1 MSTASHRPAKRRVIT
16 VIDIG
21 STKITCLIAKVA
33 PTADGTLYNGRPHR
47 IEIAGIGHQRSRGVK
62 SGVLIDL
69 DRAEQSIRMAVD
81 TAERMAQVT
90 VESVIVNL
98 SGGRLKSRSLPAEIS
113 LGGHATGKSDVSRVL
128 LAGMKQVLDSEREV
142 VHAMPSGF
150 NLDGQCGIRDPRGMV
165 GERLGVD
172 MHVLTADE
180 AAMRN
185 LELCINR
192 CHLTVAHM
200 VATPFASGLAAL
212 VNDEMDM
219 GAACIDIGGGTT
231 SLGVFHN
238 GNFIHG
244 DVVPVG
250 GRHITLDLAR
260 GLSTSLEDAER
271 LKVMFGSALPTVTD
285 DQDLINYVPMG
296 AEEGDA
302 PSQIPRGLMTRIVRA
317 RVEEILEIA
326 RDRLH
331 KSGHAQLVG
340 KRIVLTGGTS
350 QMQGL
355 QEVARRV
362 FGRSVRIGRPLG
374 IARMPVAAKGAA
386 FSTAAGL
393 MIYPLVRE
401 FEIDRDRAARS
412 GFLSG
417 SQGPL
422 RRMGQW
428 IKQSF

>member
-1 MSTASHRPAKRRVIT
+1 MSAHPTKRRVIT

-21 STKITCLIAKVA
+21 STKITCLIAKVG
-33 PTADGTLYNGRPHR
+33 PTNDGTLYNGRPHR
-47 IEIAGIGHQRSRGVK
+47 IEIAGIGHQRSRGIK

-69 DRAEQSIRMAVD
+69 DLAEQAIRMAVD

-90 VESVIVNL
+90 VESVVVNL
-98 SGGRLKSRSLPAEIS
+98 SGGRLKSRSLPAQIS
-113 LGGHATGKSDVSRVL
+113 LGGHAAGKADVTRVL
-128 LAGMKQVLDSEREV
+128 LAGMKQVMDTDREV

-150 NLDGQCGIRDPRGMV
+150 NLDGQAGIRDPRGMV
-165 GERLGVD
+165 GEQLGVD

-192 CHLTVAHM
+192 CHLSVAHM

-212 VNDEMDM
+212 VADEMDM
-219 GAACIDIGGGTT
+219 GSVCIDIGGGTT

-238 GNFIHG
+238 RKFIHG
-244 DVVPVG
+244 SVVPVG

-271 LKVMFGSALPTVTD
+271 LKVMYGSALPTVND
-285 DQDLINYVPMG
+285 DQDLVNFVPMG
-296 AEEGDA
+296 AEEGDG

-317 RVEEILEIA
+317 RVEEILEYS
-326 RDRLH
+326 RDQLA
-331 KSGHAQLVG
+331 KSGHSQLVG

-374 IARMPVAAKGAA
+374 VARMPVAAKGAA

-401 FEIDRDRAARS
+401 FEIGRETSSRS
-412 GFLSG
+412 GLFSG

>member
-1 MSTASHRPAKRRVIT
+1 MSANQSKRRSIT
-16 VIDIG
+16 VIDVG
-21 STKITCLIAKVA
+21 STKITCLIGKVA
-33 PTADGTLYNGRPHR
+33 PTTDGALYNGRPHR
-47 IEIAGIGHQRSRGVK
+47 IEIAGIGHQRSRGIK

-69 DRAEQSIRMAVD
+69 DRAEQAIRMAVD

-98 SGGRLKSRSLPAEIS
+98 SGGRPKSRSLPAEIS
-113 LGGHATGKSDVSRVL
+113 LGGHAAGKADVSRVL
-128 LAGMKQVLDSEREV
+128 LAGMKQVMDVEREV

-150 NLDGQCGIRDPRGMV
+150 NLDGQAGIRDPRGMV
-165 GERLGVD
+165 GEQLGVD
-172 MHVLTADE
+172 MHVLSADE

-192 CHLTVAHM
+192 CHLTVEHM
-200 VATPFASGLAAL
+200 VATPFASGLSAL
-212 VNDEMDM
+212 VADEMDM
-219 GAACIDIGGGTT
+219 GAVCIDIGGGTT

-238 GNFIHG
+238 RNFIHG
-244 DVVPVG
+244 SVVPMG

-271 LKVMFGSALPTVTD
+271 LKVMYGSALPTVND
-285 DQDLINYVPMG
+285 DQDLVNFVPMG
-296 AEEGDA
+296 AEDGDV

-317 RVEEILEIA
+317 RVEEILEYS
-326 RDRLH
+326 RDQLA
-331 KSGHAQLVG
+331 KSGHSQLVG

-374 IARMPVAAKGAA
+374 VARMPVAAKGAA

-401 FEIDRDRAARS
+401 FEIGRETMSRS